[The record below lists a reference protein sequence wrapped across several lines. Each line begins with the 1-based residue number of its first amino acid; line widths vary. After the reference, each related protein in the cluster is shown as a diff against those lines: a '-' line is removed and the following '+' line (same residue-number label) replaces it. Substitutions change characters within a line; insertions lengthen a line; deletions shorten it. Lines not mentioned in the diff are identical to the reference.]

1 MEAALLVIS
10 KRRFL
15 ERHTYQQFV
24 TQIIYTTS
32 TPCQRE
38 HFSVK
43 PKYVS
48 IIACLGF
55 SLPKRNCWPLKSVA
69 AFLFYFF
76 IRRGLEFL
84 IIFNPG
90 GPIGTQLD

>member
-1 MEAALLVIS
+1 MEAALLVIN

-15 ERHTYQQFV
+15 ERHTYHQFG
-24 TQIIYTTS
+24 TQTIYTTS

-69 AFLFYFF
+69 AFLFFFF

-84 IIFNPG
+84 IISNPG